1 MATDGLRHGTVTAER
16 RVITVL
22 FADLVGFTGLAEAPD
37 PEDVATVQDA
47 YFAHAAD
54 AIGRNGGRVEKYIGD
69 AVVGVFGVPSGTDD
83 DAVGAVRAVVEI
95 VDAVAGLAASLPLQP
110 EALRVRVG
118 GAHRRGRRD
127 LPRRAQRSLASH
139 RGHDERRGQA
149 AVRCGTGHGA
159 GRRADRARRRNHVR
173 PRTGRD
179 ARAEGHTEPVAAWRV
194 LGPSA
199 QPRRTAALDVPV
211 VSTIGRDV
219 ELAGLEAGLAGR
231 VLAGHR
237 TAGRR

>member
-1 MATDGLRHGTVTAER
+1 MATDELRHGTVTAER

-118 GAHRRGRRD
+118 VHTGEVVVTYLDERNDSWRLTGDTMNVAARLQSVAEPGTVLVGAPTALAAETMFVLEPAGTPALKGIPSRSPRGGSSARARSPAARPHSTCPSWRPSAGTSSWPVWRPGWPGASWLVIAPPGRR
-127 LPRRAQRSLASH
+127 
-139 RGHDERRGQA
+139 
-149 AVRCGTGHGA
+149 
-159 GRRADRARRRNHVR
+159 
-173 PRTGRD
+173 
-179 ARAEGHTEPVAAWRV
+179 
-194 LGPSA
+194 
-199 QPRRTAALDVPV
+199 
-211 VSTIGRDV
+211 
-219 ELAGLEAGLAGR
+219 
-231 VLAGHR
+231 
-237 TAGRR
+237 